1 MKDEEI
7 ASLIKYRLEQAQIA
21 LDDAKFLLD
30 GKRSPQSVVKGT
42 FKEFS
47 QGIRTAAGIGL

>member
-7 ASLIKYRLEQAQIA
+7 SHLIKYRLQQAQVA

-30 GKRSPQSVVKGT
+30 GKRSPQ
-42 FKEFS
+42 
-47 QGIRTAAGIGL
+47 GIVNRSFYAMFYAAQPKLIN